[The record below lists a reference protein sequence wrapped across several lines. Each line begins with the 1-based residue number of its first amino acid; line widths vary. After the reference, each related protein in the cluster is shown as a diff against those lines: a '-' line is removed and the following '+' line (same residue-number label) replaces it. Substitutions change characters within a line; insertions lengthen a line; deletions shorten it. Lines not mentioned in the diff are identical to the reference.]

1 MNCLKDL
8 RKTRNVTQVKV
19 ANYLGI
25 TRGAYTNIENGRR
38 QLDPT
43 SICKLADYFGVT
55 TEPAKNQPIADG
67 DELDREL
74 IDLMRDLS
82 PEDFQRVKDFV
93 AGLKAARGA
102 SSSRRS

>member
-55 TEPAKNQPIADG
+55 TDYLLGRSDVAEPAKISPSPMAMSWIEN
-67 DELDREL
+67 LL
-74 IDLMRDLS
+74 I
-82 PEDFQRVKDFV
+82 
-93 AGLKAARGA
+93 
-102 SSSRRS
+102 